1 MLLIDLE
8 PKSETVRRAIE
19 DNIQTLDDYMV
30 WIVGYHSGYRDRQNE
45 AIDLIRSELQ
55 RRNDDK

>member
-1 MLLIDLE
+1 MDLD
-8 PKSETVRRAIE
+8 PKSETVLRAME

-45 AIDLIRSELQ
+45 AMDKIRSELQ
-55 RRNDDK
+55 GRNDDK